1 MAAVEDAFIDRF
13 GSHAGWAHNVL
24 FISDL
29 ASHKHHLPSH
39 LQPMTA
45 AKRSKAPA
53 SAESDPA
60 SELAPRK
67 LLNKG
72 DSL

>member
-1 MAAVEDAFIDRF
+1 MAVEDAFIDRF

-29 ASHKHHLPSH
+29 ASHKHHLPPH
-39 LQPMTA
+39 LQPASA
-45 AKRSKAPA
+45 ARRIKPAA

-60 SELAPRK
+60 PELAPRK
-67 LLNKG
+67 LLKKG
-72 DSL
+72 STL